1 MKLHPFFKSIK
12 WTLLE
17 KKLITPPVILTM
29 EDDLEQQ
36 RVKHLEEDEEAKF
49 LNFVTSDDDEEEKE
63 PSFGGPASPKNL
75 FSDEDYAQGN
85 KNLNRL
91 KKFTFINE

>member
-36 RVKHLEEDEEAKF
+36 RVKHLE
-49 LNFVTSDDDEEEKE
+49 
-63 PSFGGPASPKNL
+63 
-75 FSDEDYAQGN
+75 
-85 KNLNRL
+85 
-91 KKFTFINE
+91 